1 LARPPKPATVR
12 KPRAD
17 ARRNRDRLLEVAK
30 VAFTRDGAE
39 INLDNLAKQAGL
51 GVGTLY
57 RHFPTR
63 DALIEAVYHAE
74 VEGLALAATRLSQA
88 NAPLD
93 ALREWMRLFVD
104 YIATKNL
111 IAPALNSMVG
121 GPSQLYAT
129 SGELVKVAIRTLV
142 GRAVESGDIRPDL
155 DPFDLLRA
163 LVGVANVAASPDWE
177 ASAKRLVDILLL
189 GSKPAGRSFVRS
201 AAGTGAGRTRKNR
214 GSRA

>member
-1 LARPPKPATVR
+1 VTVR

-17 ARRNRDRLLEVAK
+17 ALRNRDHLLEVAK
-30 VAFTRDGAE
+30 AAFKRQGTD
-39 INLDNLAKQAGL
+39 INLDDVAKQAGF

-63 DALIEAVYHAE
+63 DALIEAVYRAE
-74 VEGLALAATRLSQA
+74 VERLAAAATRLSQDH
-88 NAPLD
+88 APLE

-111 IAPALNSMVG
+111 IAPALNAMVG
-121 GPSQLYAT
+121 GPSQFYAT
-129 SGELVKVAIRTLV
+129 SGELVKTAIRSLV
-142 GRAVESGDIRPDL
+142 SRAVESGDIRPDL

-189 GSKPAGRSFVRS
+189 GSKPAG
-201 AAGTGAGRTRKNR
+201 
-214 GSRA
+214 